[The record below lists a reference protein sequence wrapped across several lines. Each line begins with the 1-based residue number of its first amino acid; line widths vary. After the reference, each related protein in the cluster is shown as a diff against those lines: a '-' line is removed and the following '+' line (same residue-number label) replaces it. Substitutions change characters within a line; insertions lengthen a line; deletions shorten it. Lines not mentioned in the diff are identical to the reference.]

1 MIAKVFIMLAAVL
14 LGCCLTSASAQSLD
28 SFLVWNSFFDDDLA
42 QYQHHQ
48 LQDRW
53 DWLSPRYG
61 HRQARRQH
69 RQSAAM
75 DMFDALS
82 RQYQYQQQH
91 AQQKE
96 EMELRELPEHY
107 EVELAMP
114 GMRKEDV
121 RIRVQGDQLLIQA
134 ERSISHSQ
142 PQQEAITQAPPSS
155 PAPAPEQ
162 LLAQQVDALAQGL
175 EITEQDSEEQTK
187 EALPVATPVE
197 APPSSSSLSCKQQQQ
212 QQQQQLPAE
221 SSWTRRKTIQRSFT
235 LGEDVD
241 GSRLRAE
248 LKDGLLTLRLPKRT
262 VQPPLDILVEVM

>member
-1 MIAKVFIMLAAVL
+1 MIAKVFIMLTAVL
-14 LGCCLTSASAQSLD
+14 LGCCLTSTSAQSLD

-82 RQYQYQQQH
+82 RQYQYQQQQH

-142 PQQEAITQAPPSS
+142 QQQEAVAQASS

-175 EITEQDSEEQTK
+175 EITEQDSEEQAK
-187 EALPVATPVE
+187 EALPVVTPVE
-197 APPSSSSLSCKQQQQ
+197 APSSSSSSSLSCKQQQR
-212 QQQQQLPAE
+212 PAE

-248 LKDGLLTLRLPKRT
+248 LKDGLLTLRLPKRA